1 MTALNTIIGFKLF
14 YLVVKDEDISTKL
27 CKSGILWGDLNIIPN
42 NKIWVNVNNI
52 EKVTKAK

>member
-27 CKSGILWGDLNIIPN
+27 CKSGILRGDLNIIPN